1 MQSTTTG
8 PVTRRH
14 NFFPKFPLIKTKIER
29 ARDNRTPQQQQQ
41 CNNTSHK
48 ILKTDSES
56 STKTSI
62 AGSKDKTWP
71 QCGADPVGSPY
82 NNQSSAGQ
90 GKKMNKK
97 KPEKR
102 KKKKNSI
109 TAYKHQTNTK
119 GDEIWRYGGM
129 TTTSLCPPPSKN
141 EEDTKKMREKKQRKW
156 RRKLALPKTRKNEKK
171 EKRKQRTR
179 RADAREARFGR
190 RRCKAGGARER
201 ERAPAGNALQERCLL
216 KTGLNLRPPNFTVV
230 TASLFCGHNDH
241 VVSP

>member
-56 STKTSI
+56 FTITSI

-71 QCGADPVGSPY
+71 QCGADPVASPY

-90 GKKMNKK
+90 GKKKNKK
-97 KPEKR
+97 KPKR
-102 KKKKNSI
+102 KKKKQYHCLQAPNQ
-109 TAYKHQTNTK
+109 HQRRWDLEIRWGDYYQLVPPAKQK
-119 GDEIWRYGGM
+119 GGRY
-129 TTTSLCPPPSKN
+129 
-141 EEDTKKMREKKQRKW
+141 EKK
-156 RRKLALPKTRKNEKK
+156 
-171 EKRKQRTR
+171 
-179 RADAREARFGR
+179 
-190 RRCKAGGARER
+190 
-201 ERAPAGNALQERCLL
+201 
-216 KTGLNLRPPNFTVV
+216 
-230 TASLFCGHNDH
+230 
-241 VVSP
+241 